1 MVGVVLFLLSVLR
14 QTEVV
19 QQVTLFLVLK
29 MLKLNHI
36 EIITFWKHFS
46 RTLRNIYGLMFL
58 FWHFHLFHFFAQFLA
73 QKEFQKFFFSII
85 L

>member
-1 MVGVVLFLLSVLR
+1 MVGVVVLFLLSVLR

-46 RTLRNIYGLMFL
+46 RTLRNIYGLICFCFGIFIFFTFL
-58 FWHFHLFHFFAQFLA
+58 LSFWPKKSSKNSFLA
-73 QKEFQKFFFSII
+73 
-85 L
+85 